1 MPLLIQ
7 HLLDKICE
15 RNGKKINGVTE
26 AAFRKLQTY
35 SFPGNIRELENILE
49 RAVVLNAK
57 NEVDSEDIQLGDGAI
72 IAGGET
78 AASGTAQ
85 AFDLRSYLKD
95 EIARTPSGEIFEG
108 VIGGV
113 EKELLR
119 ILLNQNQFNKR
130 KTAEALGLNR
140 VTLDKKIQQYGL
152 FEI

>member
-1 MPLLIQ
+1 
-7 HLLDKICE
+7 
-15 RNGKKINGVTE
+15 
-26 AAFRKLQTY
+26 
-35 SFPGNIRELENILE
+35 
-49 RAVVLNAK
+49 
-57 NEVDSEDIQLGDGAI
+57 
-72 IAGGET
+72 
-78 AASGTAQ
+78 
-85 AFDLRSYLKD
+85 LRSYLKD